1 MFLGTHLHKLDDK
14 GRLTLPAK
22 FREQLAGGMM
32 VTRGQDHSLAIYLPE
47 DFVERAKRAAAAS
60 KVDEKARMYQR
71 HLNSSTEEMVP
82 DAQGRITLSSK
93 HRTYAGLTKECAVI
107 GNYDYVEIWDAQAWE
122 QYESQHEESFSRADN
137 PSLENIL

>member
-1 MFLGTHLHKLDDK
+1 M
-14 GRLTLPAK
+14 
-22 FREQLAGGMM
+22 
-32 VTRGQDHSLAIYLPE
+32 
-47 DFVERAKRAAAAS
+47 ERAKRAAAAS